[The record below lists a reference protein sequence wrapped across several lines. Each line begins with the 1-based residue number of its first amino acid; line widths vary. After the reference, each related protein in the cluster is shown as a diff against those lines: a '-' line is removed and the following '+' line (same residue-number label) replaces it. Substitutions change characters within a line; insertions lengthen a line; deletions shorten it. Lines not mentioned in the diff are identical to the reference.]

1 MLTVFFSCLIVSSVS
16 SSSQEVGRGTRG
28 TAPPPFDFNLDLQG
42 HYNLTQ
48 GHKLWLAGAPVFVHT
63 DGHNYTTDNG
73 SLTLVHTQ
81 HHQGRDKVGQWVSTC
96 FLYLAGSRHFQT
108 CAKSWTNPQLPV
120 VIFQQ
125 VRLLYRETSSVEFNS
140 FFKRTKVEILN
151 SLLRK
156 KKKKNRNYLLS
167 ARGLSTEQRNR
178 QQEVWRRLFP
188 VSRHSKF
195 HRTIRVWPTSVTRA
209 ECLEVTPGQAG
220 KSKQT
225 DWRYIS
231 VTGGIFLR
239 ARVEMRYFFL
249 IFFLFI
255 LIFHAV

>member
-1 MLTVFFSCLIVSSVS
+1 MDRWPWSTPSI
-16 SSSQEVGRGTRG
+16 TRG
-28 TAPPPFDFNLDLQG
+28 GTKSGSGCPRASC
-42 HYNLTQ
+42 TS
-48 GHKLWLAGAPVFVHT
+48 LAA
-63 DGHNYTTDNG
+63 DI
-73 SLTLVHTQ
+73 
-81 HHQGRDKVGQWVSTC
+81 
-96 FLYLAGSRHFQT
+96 SRHAQSPGQIRNF
-108 CAKSWTNPQLPV
+108 
-120 VIFQQ
+120 
-125 VRLLYRETSSVEFNS
+125 RLSFSSRYDHSIEKNSVEFNS
-140 FFKRTKVEILN
+140 FLKSTKVEILN

-156 KKKKNRNYLLS
+156 KNKTIIIILTKKIIFLS

-178 QQEVWRRLFP
+178 QQEVWRGLFP

-195 HRTIRVWPTSVTRA
+195 HRTIRVWPTSVTRV

-249 IFFLFI
+249 IIFLFI
-255 LIFHAV
+255 LIFHAI

>member
-1 MLTVFFSCLIVSSVS
+1 MEGSDSDDEDDDDDDNAQLILQPTVSMLTVFFSCLIVSSVS

-28 TAPPPFDFNLDLQG
+28 SAPPPFAFNLDLQG

-63 DGHNYTTDNG
+63 DGHNYTTENG

-120 VIFQQ
+120 IIFQQ

-156 KKKKNRNYLLS
+156 KKKKKIEIICFLSEVCQRNSEIVNRKCGGGYFRFPVIQS
-167 ARGLSTEQRNR
+167 STERFWSGLPQLPGWNVWKSHQDRQVKANR
-178 QQEVWRRLFP
+178 Q
-188 VSRHSKF
+188 
-195 HRTIRVWPTSVTRA
+195 
-209 ECLEVTPGQAG
+209 
-220 KSKQT
+220 
-225 DWRYIS
+225 
-231 VTGGIFLR
+231 TGGIFL
-239 ARVEMRYFFL
+239 
-249 IFFLFI
+249 
-255 LIFHAV
+255 